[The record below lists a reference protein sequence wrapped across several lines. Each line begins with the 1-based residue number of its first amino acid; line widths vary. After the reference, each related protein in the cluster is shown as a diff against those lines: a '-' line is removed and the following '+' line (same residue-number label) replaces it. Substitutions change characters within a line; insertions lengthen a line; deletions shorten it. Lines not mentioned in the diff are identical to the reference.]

1 MSNPINPRLQHL
13 IQPTA
18 APAPAAKSEA
28 TAAKAEPAGA
38 AKPMLTTAEVNPGYQ
53 VHFRS
58 VTDPAGTPVF
68 QAFDWTGTDY
78 SKTNA
83 GYVSQ
88 VSTLNWPVS
97 AADPPLAPGKYTLE
111 VTSPGVE
118 RALRTPEHF
127 QREIGK
133 RVALRLSDASL
144 DERRFDGLLVAAD
157 DSTAT
162 IRIGIDADG
171 SPDDRVFSLASID
184 RAKTI
189 FEWGPQPKPGG
200 PRRKAGASGTHP
212 RKPEPSVAD
221 GADHDTEEAP

>member
-1 MSNPINPRLQHL
+1 MATTSPVIDRVRRLIEPVVSDLGLDLYDLEQRGGTIRVTVDTPPGSESGVSLDTIAVATRL
-13 IQPTA
+13 I
-18 APAPAAKSEA
+18 SRE
-28 TAAKAEPAGA
+28 
-38 AKPMLTTAEVNPGYQ
+38 LD
-53 VHFRS
+53 HD
-58 VTDPAGTPVF
+58 DPV
-68 QAFDWTGTDY
+68 
-78 SKTNA
+78 
-83 GYVSQ
+83 
-88 VSTLNWPVS
+88 
-97 AADPPLAPGKYTLE
+97 PGKYTLE

-133 RVALRLSDASL
+133 RIALRLSDASL

-200 PRRKAGASGTHP
+200 PRRKAGTSGTHP

>member
-1 MSNPINPRLQHL
+1 LIEPVVSDLGLDLYDLEQRGGTIRVTVDTPPGSESGVSLDTIAVATRLISRELDHD
-13 IQPTA
+13 
-18 APAPAAKSEA
+18 
-28 TAAKAEPAGA
+28 
-38 AKPMLTTAEVNPGYQ
+38 
-53 VHFRS
+53 
-58 VTDPAGTPVF
+58 DPV
-68 QAFDWTGTDY
+68 
-78 SKTNA
+78 
-83 GYVSQ
+83 
-88 VSTLNWPVS
+88 
-97 AADPPLAPGKYTLE
+97 PGKYTLE

-133 RVALRLSDASL
+133 RIALRLSDASL

>member
-1 MSNPINPRLQHL
+1 MATTSPVIDRVRRLIEPVVSDLGLDLYDLEQRGGTIRVTVDTPPGSESGVSLDTIAVATRL
-13 IQPTA
+13 I
-18 APAPAAKSEA
+18 SRE
-28 TAAKAEPAGA
+28 
-38 AKPMLTTAEVNPGYQ
+38 LD
-53 VHFRS
+53 HD
-58 VTDPAGTPVF
+58 DPV
-68 QAFDWTGTDY
+68 
-78 SKTNA
+78 
-83 GYVSQ
+83 
-88 VSTLNWPVS
+88 
-97 AADPPLAPGKYTLE
+97 PGKYTLE

-133 RVALRLSDASL
+133 RIALRLSDASL

>member
-1 MSNPINPRLQHL
+1 MATTSPVIDRVRRLIEPVVSDLGLDLYDLEQRGGTIRVTVDTPPGSESGVSLDTIAVATRL
-13 IQPTA
+13 I
-18 APAPAAKSEA
+18 SRE
-28 TAAKAEPAGA
+28 
-38 AKPMLTTAEVNPGYQ
+38 LD
-53 VHFRS
+53 HD
-58 VTDPAGTPVF
+58 DPV
-68 QAFDWTGTDY
+68 
-78 SKTNA
+78 
-83 GYVSQ
+83 
-88 VSTLNWPVS
+88 
-97 AADPPLAPGKYTLE
+97 PGKYTLE

-133 RVALRLSDASL
+133 RIALRLSDASL
-144 DERRFDGLLVAAD
+144 DERRFDDLLVAAD

>member
-1 MSNPINPRLQHL
+1 LFVDADKFGGYERARGGAMATTSPVIDRVRRLIEPVVSDLGLDLYDLEQRGGTIRVTVDTPPGSESGVSLDTIAVATRL
-13 IQPTA
+13 I
-18 APAPAAKSEA
+18 SRE
-28 TAAKAEPAGA
+28 
-38 AKPMLTTAEVNPGYQ
+38 LD
-53 VHFRS
+53 HD
-58 VTDPAGTPVF
+58 DPV
-68 QAFDWTGTDY
+68 
-78 SKTNA
+78 
-83 GYVSQ
+83 
-88 VSTLNWPVS
+88 
-97 AADPPLAPGKYTLE
+97 PGKYTLE

-133 RVALRLSDASL
+133 RIALRLSDASL